1 MKVFLYSFLT
11 FLFVSACSEKKEQI
25 VVELPALKASEIY
38 NTEDVRKYVF
48 QYGEQH
54 QGIASSYREKAE
66 TVKDKDLKKAIYFLK
81 RSITLQPLAES
92 YEKLIGLL
100 SENKNYSEAYEAYN
114 ILVNK
119 AYYHQDDKT
128 VIDEYVFTEPTE
140 KILTD
145 YVVMSILANNA
156 VDYYAL
162 YNAGEKNIDKQKI
175 REVLMADKRFN
186 YDSSNIVH
194 KNIMAQF
201 WTDEEIEAY
210 KRSLVNMHALLRSVQ
225 DTSAV
230 FEINQKNVSQFMYDD
245 FNGMNYS
252 DGYDGEELVLSDM
265 FVYYLKEKQDY
276 PNRWLQYNINHTFRP
291 NASLEALV
299 YAVDTS
305 VTACPIEMREIY
317 HRLVIYGTD
326 GKIISDKVV
335 ACQSGDILQTVTFN
349 KDHFEITEYKRTWRK
364 PYSKRDFDNDIVK
377 SELISKKAYHI
388 TEAGEITES
397 APAAVN

>member
-11 FLFVSACSEKKEQI
+11 FLFVSACSEKKEQLI
-25 VVELPALKASEIY
+25 VELPALKASEIY
-38 NTEDVRKYVF
+38 NPEDVKKYIF

-66 TVKDKDLKKAIYFLK
+66 AIKDKDLKKAIYFLK

-92 YEKLIGLL
+92 YEKLIDLL
-100 SENKNYSEAYEAYN
+100 SQNKNYSEAYEAYN
-114 ILVNK
+114 VLVDK
-119 AYYHQDDKT
+119 AYYRVDDKT
-128 VIDEYVFTEPTE
+128 IIDEYVFTVPTE

-145 YVVMSILANNA
+145 YIVMSILANNA

-162 YNAGEKNIDKQKI
+162 YNTGEKEIDKQKI

-186 YDSSNIVH
+186 YDSANIVH
-194 KNIMAQF
+194 KNIIAQF

-210 KRSLVNMHALLRSVQ
+210 KKSLVNMHALLRSVK
-225 DTSAV
+225 DTSAA
-230 FEINQKNVSQFMYDD
+230 FEINQKNVSKFMYDD
-245 FNGMNYS
+245 FNGINYS
-252 DGYDGEELVLSDM
+252 EFDENLVLSDM

-291 NASLEALV
+291 NPSLEALV

-317 HRLVIYGTD
+317 HRLVIYGAD

-335 ACQSGDILQTVTFN
+335 ACQSGEVLQAVTFN
-349 KDHFEITEYKRTWRK
+349 KDHFEIAEYKRTWRK
-364 PYSKRDFDNDIVK
+364 PYNKRDFDNEVVK
-377 SELISKKAYHI
+377 SELIAKKAYQI
-388 TEAGEITES
+388 TETGEITES